1 MKKMK
6 KNVKIFFKIS
16 FLIKNIILLVINLY
30 FLLFVKINNNK
41 DNEFA
46 IFKIIKEFKSSDYF
60 SMFLTTRTY
69 KYISSFLNN
78 KYNNKKGDESKLN
91 KRKRKI
97 ALYSVDLND
106 PKYHRKW
113 LRRILNKKYRIKFD
127 SNNPDYLIYNVFGN
141 EHLNYKYNNSVKIA
155 IFTENKIP
163 DLNEADYAIGQSH
176 INYLDRCFKF
186 PIFLWIINDFKDIRE
201 KVLKSPIRN
210 KFCAAVITNNKT
222 TDGFRMKFINELEKY
237 KSIDMGGKYKNNV
250 GGPVKNKK
258 QFLTSYKFSISI
270 ENSEGDGYLTEKI
283 VDSFYSGTIP
293 IFYGDYMLDEY
304 INPKTY
310 ILIKGEK
317 DIKEKIEYIKKID
330 NDDKIYKD
338 ILKENVLI
346 DNNITIKIEK
356 EEREFLYHIFDQ
368 DKRKAFRK
376 ND

>member
-6 KNVKIFFKIS
+6 KNFKIFFKIS

>member
-6 KNVKIFFKIS
+6 KNAKIFFKIS
-16 FLIKNIILLVINLY
+16 FLIKNIILLAINLY
-30 FLLFVKINNNK
+30 FLLFVNINNIN
-41 DNEFA
+41 DNEFD
-46 IFKIIKEFKSSDYF
+46 IFKIIKEFKNSDYF

-69 KYISSFLNN
+69 KYISNFLND
-78 KYNNKKGDESKLN
+78 KYNNKKSEENKFN
-91 KRKRKI
+91 KRKKKI

-186 PIFLWIINDFKDIRE
+186 PIFLWIINDFKNVRE

-210 KFCAAVITNNKT
+210 KFCAAVITNSKT

-237 KSIDMGGKYKNNV
+237 KSIDMGGKYKNNI

-258 QFLTSYKFSISI
+258 QFFTSYKFSISI

-283 VDSFYSGTIP
+283 IDSFYSGTIP

-346 DNNITIKIEK
+346 DNNITIIIYFLDIKKKDKI
-356 EEREFLYHIFDQ
+356 HIFIHLPNIMD
-368 DKRKAFRK
+368 
-376 ND
+376 